1 MRMPFCRFAAV
12 LLVSALSAGAIP
24 RPDIPDGSAAREPD
38 LLNDY
43 QRRTL
48 RLELAKLQ
56 REISTARREAAASEE
71 LEPLRAALAEA
82 KLGGDPT
89 NVAAKAI
96 ALSDATETI
105 LYRDETIPPK
115 IKRLQ
120 EVGRLLEYD
129 SRREKQARA
138 KRPPRAAIPPA
149 APPPATNAAGGSA
162 DEPAR

>member
-1 MRMPFCRFAAV
+1 MKTTSFRFAAV

-38 LLNDY
+38 LLDAY

-48 RLELAKLQ
+48 QLELVKLQ
-56 REISTARREAAASEE
+56 REIVAARREAAASEE

-82 KLGGDPT
+82 KLGGDAT
-89 NVAAKAI
+89 NVLAKQA

-129 SRREKQARA
+129 NRREKQDRA
-138 KRPPRAAIPPA
+138 KHPPRLPPA
-149 APPPATNAAGGSA
+149 VVVPPAATNAADGA
-162 DEPAR
+162 EAAR